1 MLVALWRANP
11 QAFIQNNMNLVR
23 AGETLSIP
31 DAATGRAVDPAEARR
46 IYAEQLEA
54 YARYRGRAGADA
66 AGGSAVSA
74 DRGAASGHVG
84 QAPAGQAGV
93 ASAPE
98 DRLRLSAAAS
108 ADAQSDARTSSAHA
122 MQDAQQRVDTLQGNV
137 DALNRDRKST
147 RLNSSH

>member
-1 MLVALWRANP
+1 M
-11 QAFIQNNMNLVR
+11 F
-23 AGETLSIP
+23 
-31 DAATGRAVDPAEARR
+31 RR
-46 IYAEQLEA
+46 PPEPPRTDHLFPSTPLF
-54 YARYRGRAGADA
+54 R
-66 AGGSAVSA
+66 S
-74 DRGAASGHVG
+74 AASGHVG